1 MMLRLDEWSGGRRPA
16 EADEAEALA
25 LRSPLKESATPVE
38 VSRFMGRW
46 FVIAQIPTP
55 FDRGASDSI
64 EDYTWNEAELR
75 IEVAFSMK
83 RKGPS
88 KYEADP

>member
-16 EADEAEALA
+16 EADAAEALA

-38 VSRFMGRW
+38 VSKFMGRW

-64 EDYTWNEAELR
+64 EDYTWNEAEQR